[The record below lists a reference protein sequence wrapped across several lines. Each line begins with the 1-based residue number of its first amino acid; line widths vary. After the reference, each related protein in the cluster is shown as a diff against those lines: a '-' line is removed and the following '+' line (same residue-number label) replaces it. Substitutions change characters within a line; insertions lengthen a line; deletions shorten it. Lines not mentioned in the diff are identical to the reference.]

1 MIRVIFAVETHMGY
15 SNKGTMPDWKST
27 ADFKHFKES
36 TEGQIVVMGSK
47 TWEDPMM
54 KRPLPNRIN
63 CVVSTRDDLINA
75 DKINHLISS
84 QDLVSQMRLL
94 ERTYPNKDIV
104 IIGGWNIISQCL
116 PVIEKVTLTVMY
128 EKYETD
134 KRLPLGWLIGY
145 GLGKTF
151 KLSDGKGKVVEYIK

>member
-63 CVVSTRDDLINA
+63 CVVSTRDDLIN
-75 DKINHLISS
+75 H
-84 QDLVSQMRLL
+84 R
-94 ERTYPNKDIV
+94 
-104 IIGGWNIISQCL
+104 W
-116 PVIEKVTLTVMY
+116 
-128 EKYETD
+128 
-134 KRLPLGWLIGY
+134 
-145 GLGKTF
+145 
-151 KLSDGKGKVVEYIK
+151 VEHY